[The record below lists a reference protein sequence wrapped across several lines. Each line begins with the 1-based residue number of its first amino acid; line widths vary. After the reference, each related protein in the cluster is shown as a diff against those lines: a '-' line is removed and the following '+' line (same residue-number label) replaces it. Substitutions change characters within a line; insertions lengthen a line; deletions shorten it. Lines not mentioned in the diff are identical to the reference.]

1 MRESARV
8 TLGSLARDEE
18 ELMKP
23 LHVHLLQF
31 LDQFQSYTSDTGNI
45 ISSTQI
51 SQQLHDINTIKQTI
65 EFIKDVFNLYSAFY
79 NREITPNHCNFTINN
94 SKVRVHPKIHNL
106 LAVMF
111 FQTKRYFEKSLFILF
126 HTIEVNGNQNC
137 VLQNIF
143 FCSFLVK
150 QSSLIICK

>member
-79 NREITPNHCNFTINN
+79 NITGKLRQIIAT
-94 SKVRVHPKIHNL
+94 S
-106 LAVMF
+106 
-111 FQTKRYFEKSLFILF
+111 Q
-126 HTIEVNGNQNC
+126 
-137 VLQNIF
+137 
-143 FCSFLVK
+143 
-150 QSSLIICK
+150 LIIVK